1 MTHFFK
7 EFKWHLLYLI
17 ILCTIGPLS
26 FNFGPVPFSFQT
38 LFILTCPFIFRRKE
52 AIVLILSYLFLGA
65 IGLPVFAGYTG
76 GIEKLYG
83 PTSGFLWGFI
93 PVVYIL
99 SLFKEAKRLSMIF
112 ALLILGHLLI
122 FIPGLV
128 VLKFQKP
135 EIELLNLFIR
145 FVPGLIIKSGLGA
158 MAVIG
163 YNKFNTKDSN

>member
-1 MTHFFK
+1 M
-7 EFKWHLLYLI
+7 
-17 ILCTIGPLS
+17 
-26 FNFGPVPFSFQT
+26 
-38 LFILTCPFIFRRKE
+38 
-52 AIVLILSYLFLGA
+52 
-65 IGLPVFAGYTG
+65 PVFAGYTG

-135 EIELLNLFIR
+135 EIELINLFIR